1 MATLCRTLLERLG
14 EDFAADLGDLSCER
28 LGRHLAACP
37 DCRLVFDTT
46 RRTVALYRRDDVPK
60 MPHLVEVR
68 LHDCLRAAWTSR
80 CVGKTGHPTG

>member
-14 EDFAADLGDLSCER
+14 EDFSADIGDLSCER
-28 LGRHLAACP
+28 LGRHLATCP

-46 RRTVALYRRDDVPK
+46 RRTVALYRRRDVPR

-68 LHDCLRAAWTSR
+68 LHDCLRSAWKCR
-80 CVGKTGHPTG
+80 CSDKQGRASG